1 MDQFPIIELLKNPV
15 MRDIFPDH
23 KTPEILMIN
32 RNKQYT
38 PERQFYIV
46 LGMFYTILTF
56 LRLKINKNVVGW
68 MIIESMKTDLQT
80 GVMPQ

>member
-56 LRLKINKNVVGW
+56 LRLKINKNIGFSRNSSANGYKGIGY
-68 MIIESMKTDLQT
+68 ML
-80 GVMPQ
+80 